1 MAARGT
7 NELRRSRPEVD
18 CMRRRDFIKVIAGL
32 GAGLPHSAG
41 AQQSRKPVIGFLYA
55 GSPGLAPMAPFH
67 QALAESGYV
76 EGQSVTIEYRYAAGQ
91 YDKLPELAADLVHRQ
106 VSVIVATPNPV
117 APLAAKAAS
126 ATIPIVFAVAID
138 PTKLGLVD
146 SLNRPGGN
154 ATGVNYFI
162 SELVA
167 KRMGVLRELVPKA
180 ARLGV
185 LINPNEPSS
194 ESFRKE
200 VITAAST
207 IGIHADF
214 VQASNAQEI
223 EAAFTTFVRNRD
235 DALIV
240 LPDTLFANQRAQIVA
255 LAARHA
261 IPGIYAVREYVEA
274 GGLISYGTRLAE
286 VYRQLGLHTAR
297 ILKGANPAELPVVQ
311 MTRFDLVIN
320 LRAARALGIEIPP
333 MLLAQADDVIE

>member
-1 MAARGT
+1 VSEAMQRRHFITLLGGAAAAW
-7 NELRRSRPEVD
+7 P
-18 CMRRRDFIKVIAGL
+18 L
-32 GAGLPHSAG
+32 GAR
-41 AQQSRKPVIGFLYA
+41 AQQPRMPVIGFLYA

-76 EGQSVTIEYRYAAGQ
+76 EGQNVTIEYRYAAGQ
-91 YDKLPELAADLVHRQ
+91 YNKLPELAADLVRRQ

-117 APLAAKAAS
+117 APLAAKAAT

-146 SLNRPGGN
+146 SLNHPGGN

-167 KRMGVLRELVPKA
+167 KRMGVLHELVPTA
-180 ARLGV
+180 ARFGV

-207 IGIHADF
+207 IGVHPDF
-214 VQASNAQEI
+214 VEATDAKEI
-223 EAAFTTFVRNRD
+223 EAAFTTFVHNRD

-240 LPDTLFANQRAQIVA
+240 LPDTLFANQRVQIVT

-286 VYRQLGLHTAR
+286 VYRQVGLHTAR
-297 ILKGANPAELPVVQ
+297 ILKGANPADLPVVQ

-320 LRAARALGIEIPP
+320 LRAARALGLEIPP
-333 MLLAQADDVIE
+333 GVLAIADEVIE

>member
-1 MAARGT
+1 
-7 NELRRSRPEVD
+7 
-18 CMRRRDFIKVIAGL
+18 MRRRDFIKSIG
-32 GAGLPHSAG
+32 GAVVAWPLAAH
-41 AQQSRKPVIGFLYA
+41 AQQPGKAVIGFLYA
-55 GSPGLAPMAPFH
+55 GSPGLAPMTPFH

-76 EGQSVTIEYRYAAGQ
+76 EGKSATIEYRYAEGQ
-91 YDKLPELAADLVHRQ
+91 YDRLPELAADLVRRQ
-106 VSVIVATPNPV
+106 VSVIVATPNPS
-117 APLAAKAAS
+117 AALAAKAAT

-167 KRMGVLRELVPKA
+167 KRMGVLRELVPAA
-180 ARLGV
+180 ARFGV
-185 LINPNEPSS
+185 LINPNETSS

-207 IGIHADF
+207 IGVHADF
-214 VQASNAQEI
+214 VQASDPKEI
-223 EAAFTTFVRNRD
+223 EAAFTTFVHNRD
-235 DALIV
+235 DALLV
-240 LPDTLFANQRAQIVA
+240 LPDTLFANQRVQIVT

-297 ILKGANPAELPVVQ
+297 ILKGANPGDLPVVQ

-320 LRAARALGIEIPP
+320 LRAARVLGIEVPP
-333 MLLAQADDVIE
+333 MLLAHTDDVIE

>member
-1 MAARGT
+1 M
-7 NELRRSRPEVD
+7 
-18 CMRRRDFIKVIAGL
+18 
-32 GAGLPHSAG
+32 
-41 AQQSRKPVIGFLYA
+41 PVIGFLYA

-67 QALAESGYV
+67 QALAESRYV
-76 EGQSVTIEYRYAAGQ
+76 EGQNVTIEYRYAAGQ
-91 YDKLPELAADLVHRQ
+91 YNKLPELAADLVRRQ

-117 APLAAKAAS
+117 APLAAKAAT

-167 KRMGVLRELVPKA
+167 KRMGVLHEFVPTA
-180 ARLGV
+180 ARFGV

-214 VQASNAQEI
+214 VEATDAKEI
-223 EAAFTTFVRNRD
+223 EAAFTTFVHNRD

-240 LPDTLFANQRAQIVA
+240 LPDTLFANLRTRRERPRSRRSAQKRDELAPPHVHESEDYTYRTVSGNTA
-255 LAARHA
+255 LCITADSGGRCRHA
-261 IPGIYAVREYVEA
+261 PFR
-274 GGLISYGTRLAE
+274 
-286 VYRQLGLHTAR
+286 
-297 ILKGANPAELPVVQ
+297 PVV
-311 MTRFDLVIN
+311 
-320 LRAARALGIEIPP
+320 
-333 MLLAQADDVIE
+333 